1 MELESRGSDD
11 GPGGGLE
18 ALPAKESISPF
29 LRNLLNESF
38 NTVDDLSGT
47 PSLVARLLAELD
59 EEKENFRKAQAQVLV
74 TTSRGLSRF
83 GLLTNSLEKL
93 TSKIENV
100 RASSVPL
107 SSMQREGSGSGGNG
121 TAVSEKKHGISNW
134 EEKEKVEIER
144 IMNPGR
150 GETESE
156 GTELNRRG
164 MVEELEN
171 LANEVARVEKVRIYA
186 ESALKLEQLVGDL
199 EAAVATISSSVRSST
214 QSGGILLK
222 ATRAVKIMQ
231 TTEAAVAEISNAH
244 WNRLVSAVDLRVDRV
259 AAILRPVVVAD
270 HRHILKSIGWPPPL
284 SASSVGGNKLVN
296 PLLEMSE
303 VQERTYFESFMALT
317 ILQAVQQAR
326 RERQLNQYKNV
337 NDVISPDTLSERKM
351 KSRANRAPLWAM
363 DELVSPVAAKAE
375 PHFLRWTT
383 KPELAFALAFRLAQ
397 EYVDSV
403 DEILQPL
410 IDKANLAGYSAR
422 EEWVFSLSSMMSLY
436 LQNHILPGL
445 ANDLQDDGGA
455 GSVAAALWLH
465 IVDEALAFDGRMK
478 SLAMRVLGLF
488 QGGSLEEAQVEDL
501 DNLSG
506 PVVLSISAIAD
517 RQEWLEMWATLERE
531 DVLAK
536 LKVELHND
544 GAWVTKTKADVFLG
558 LVQDGHEGANGF
570 LGAPIENFRAPA
582 GASLVMA
589 SMSAITDRCRSLL
602 EPYQQYVFVK
612 LGAIPIAQVYL
623 QEMLGPRCL
632 ELQAVTALADEESMV
647 KVATCLNAA
656 RFCQHSL
663 QEWGEDIF
671 FVELLN
677 AHQDETQGTIELT
690 GGSIFDQE
698 IGEFEQFRKDW
709 LNKLV
714 SSISRGFEARCRE
727 YLWNKKRWSDP
738 GNGTQSLAVPV
749 QDSDVE
755 SKPRPKDLMDETYVN
770 TLKDF
775 DVSATMVDSLA
786 VLQSQLS
793 TLNATLDFVNFLE
806 LWRSLA
812 AVLDQ
817 LLVNSVVLSGA
828 KFSDYGGWQ
837 FAADIQGLFLLFK
850 PYCVRPSGFFKTL
863 HDAVILLT
871 LSSNDAH
878 TLLQALQPS
887 PVKPR
892 EQTDMAKDKSLIDI
906 SRRFGVRKL
915 DPVTIRKVLSCR
927 MLSKT

>member
-59 EEKENFRKAQAQVLV
+59 EEKEKFSKAQAQVLV
-74 TTSRGLSRF
+74 TTSRSLSRF
-83 GLLTNSLEKL
+83 GLLTNSLENL

-107 SSMQREGSGSGGNG
+107 STMQKEGSGSGGNG
-121 TAVSEKKHGISNW
+121 AAVSGKKDEISHF

-144 IMNPGR
+144 IMNPGS

-156 GTELNRRG
+156 GIKLNRQG
-164 MVEELEN
+164 MVEELEA

-199 EAAVATISSSVRSST
+199 EAAVATISGSVRSSA

-222 ATRAVKIMQ
+222 VTRAVKTMQ

-259 AAILRPVVVAD
+259 AAILRPVVVPD
-270 HRHILKSIGWPPPL
+270 HRHILSSIGWPPPL
-284 SASSVGGNKLVN
+284 SAASVGGNKLAN

-326 RERQLNQYKNV
+326 RERQLNQYRNI
-337 NDVISPDTLSERKM
+337 NDTTSPDSLSERKM
-351 KSRANRAPLWAM
+351 KSRATRAPLWAM

-465 IVDEALAFDGRMK
+465 IVDEALTFDGRMK

-501 DNLSG
+501 DTLSG

-536 LKVELHND
+536 LRVELHSD
-544 GAWVTKTKADVFLG
+544 GAWVTKTKVNVFFG
-558 LVQDGHEGANGF
+558 LVQDGHQGASGS
-570 LGAPIENFRAPA
+570 LGAPIEKFRAPA
-582 GASLVMA
+582 GASLVLA

-612 LGAIPIAQVYL
+612 LGVIPIARVYL

-647 KVATCLNAA
+647 KVAICLNAA
-656 RFCQHSL
+656 RFCEHSL
-663 QEWGEDIF
+663 QEWSEDIF
-671 FVELLN
+671 FLELLH
-677 AHQDETQGTIELT
+677 AHQDEMQGTVELT
-690 GGSIFDQE
+690 GVFDQE
-698 IGEFEQFRKDW
+698 IGEFEQFRQDW
-709 LNKLV
+709 LSKLV

-727 YLWNKKRWSDP
+727 YLRSKKRWSDP
-738 GNGTQSLAVPV
+738 GNGTQNLAVPV

-775 DVSATMVDSLA
+775 DVSATLVDTLG

-793 TLNATLDFVNFLE
+793 ALNATLDFVNFLE
-806 LWRSLA
+806 LWRNLA

-817 LLVNSVVLSGA
+817 FLVSSVVLSGA

-871 LSSNDAH
+871 LSSKDAH
-878 TLLQALQPS
+878 TLLQVLQPS

-892 EQTDMAKDKSLIDI
+892 EQTDLAKDTNKDLIDI

-927 MLSKT
+927 MLSKI